1 MHAHQVQAQL
11 LQTSPDYLVTIQARD
26 HALSCDEPPEVGGA
40 DAAARPFELALAGLA
55 SCTAITIRMYAQRK
69 QWPLGDVSI
78 GVSMRKADDGFTILR
93 TVTLGGDL
101 SDEQRA
107 RIAEICEKTPV
118 TLLMKHGAAIR
129 TTLRA
134 APAE

>member
-11 LQTSPDYLVTIQARD
+11 LATAPDYLVTIQARD
-26 HALSCDEPPEVGGA
+26 HALTSDEPPDVGGA

-55 SCTAITIRMYAQRK
+55 SCTAITVRMYCQRK
-69 QWPLGDVSI
+69 LWPLGDVSI

-93 TVTLGGDL
+93 TVTLGGEL

-107 RIAEICEKTPV
+107 RVAEICEKTPV
-118 TLLMKHGAAIR
+118 TLLMKNGAAIK
-129 TTLRA
+129 TNVRA
-134 APAE
+134 PTS